1 MHLRFLIPALLF
13 AISVPLKAQDIY
25 EIKFTTDDVE
35 YKGLLVL
42 FNESKMYMRVAYN
55 TQNVYKVVNVDY
67 TSEHV
72 TDDGEEFL
80 VLMGSNP
87 KFITGADEYGYNP
100 DHLVFAD
107 ILETPFVIFD
117 IEDPDN
123 GVMAD
128 SFKPLKKGEV
138 TDVYLRQFYRSQ
150 ESDYFALRKIFGLE
164 KKIPPPITTKTVEK
178 PATLHLVIVANTA
191 IGDIGSGCAVDQRN
205 LESEFSGITT
215 ALGIGYKEYLVNG
228 NSFTKD
234 NVYNTLNTLTPGK
247 NDIVVCIY
255 RGHGFRWSN
264 QTETWPQL
272 DIRSSSYT
280 RLSENT
286 TISLSDM
293 YNKVIGKGAR
303 LNIILADCCNNDIGL
318 SQVTSNNFL
327 VMQNNNNYDL
337 AKLKSLFI
345 ESKGN
350 LLSCAASPGEYS
362 WVSSANGGFYTVSF
376 LQALREE
383 ISYLRNDDA
392 DWTDITN
399 NTITSARAKT
409 KSCPNCTPQNGKYY
423 NGVTQK

>member
-13 AISVPLKAQDIY
+13 IISVPLKAQDIY

-35 YKGLLVL
+35 YKGLLVI
-42 FNESKMYMRVAYN
+42 FNESKIYMRVAYT

-117 IEDPDN
+117 INDPDN
-123 GVMAD
+123 GVSAD

-150 ESDYFALRKIFGLE
+150 ENDYFALRKIFGLE
-164 KKIPPPITTKTVEK
+164 KKIPPTTTTKTIQQ

-205 LESEFSGITT
+205 LESEFSGIAT
-215 ALGIGYKEYLVNG
+215 ALGISYKEYLVNG
-228 NSFTKD
+228 NNFTKD

-303 LNIILADCCNNDIGL
+303 LNIVLADCCNNDIGL

-327 VMQNNNNYDL
+327 VMQSNNNYDL
-337 AKLKSLFI
+337 S
-345 ESKGN
+345 N
-350 LLSCAASPGEYS
+350 
-362 WVSSANGGFYTVSF
+362 
-376 LQALREE
+376 
-383 ISYLRNDDA
+383 
-392 DWTDITN
+392 
-399 NTITSARAKT
+399 
-409 KSCPNCTPQNGKYY
+409 
-423 NGVTQK
+423 